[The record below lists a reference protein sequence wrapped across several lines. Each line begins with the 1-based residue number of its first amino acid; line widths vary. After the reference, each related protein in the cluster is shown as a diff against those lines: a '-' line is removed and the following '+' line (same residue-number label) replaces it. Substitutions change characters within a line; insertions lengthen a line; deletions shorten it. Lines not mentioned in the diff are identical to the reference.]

1 MFLPRCNPLAMAGT
15 AMGGMAVLAGIGP
28 FLAGIGVGAG
38 IVGGACLARRAMK
51 KRSEWRDDHGHAAA
65 AAAGAEDAL
74 PDEGEPLAG
83 ANPI

>member
-28 FLAGIGVGAG
+28 FLAGIG
-38 IVGGACLARRAMK
+38 IGACLARRAMK
-51 KRSEWRDDHGHAAA
+51 KRSEWRDDPGHVSAA
-65 AAAGAEDAL
+65 DAM

-83 ANPI
+83 ASPM